1 MTEQVNTPELRFP
14 EFDSN
19 WSKKRLKKI
28 ADINPKSKQNRPEQF
43 NYIDLESVKQG
54 RIINISK
61 VSKDNA
67 PSRAQRI
74 AQKQDIFFQTVRPYQ
89 QNNFIYNF
97 DIDDVVVSTGY
108 AQFRTINHKY
118 YIFTLLHTYRF
129 LVNVL
134 LNCTGSN
141 YPAINSTDLSNIEV
155 YITENKL
162 EQEKIGDFFS
172 KLDQQIELEEK
183 KLELLEQQKRGYMQK
198 IFSQELRFKDENG
211 KDYPA
216 WEIKKLGDLYKY
228 QQGQQIPVEN
238 QYKIPTNN
246 MKRFIRIVDI
256 TENPKKR
263 YIKDRKESGLINRK
277 DLIMIRYG
285 ASAGTIS
292 MGYEGVIANNLFK
305 FVKKQ
310 NVDNRYFYFL
320 LKKSHFKIKSLSSQS
335 AMPALNFNAMDTLKF
350 SIPQYSEQQKIGD
363 FFSELDKLVEKKVSK
378 IELLKQRKQGLLQKM
393 FV

>member
-1 MTEQVNTPELRFP
+1 MKPILRFP
-14 EFDSN
+14 EFISD
-19 WSKKRLKKI
+19 WEEKKLKDI
-28 ADINPKSKQNRPEQF
+28 ACINPKSNDTKADVI
-43 NYIDLESVKQG
+43 NYIDLESVNG
-54 RIINISK
+54 NK
-61 VSKDNA
+61 VTDIKKIYKENA

-74 AQKQDIFFQTVRPYQ
+74 AKDQDIFFQTVRPYQ

-97 DIDDVVVSTGY
+97 DIHNIVVSTGY
-108 AQFRTINHKY
+108 AQIRVHRNAY

-129 LVNVL
+129 LTSVL
-134 LNCTGSN
+134 MNCTGSN
-141 YPAINSTDLSNIEV
+141 YPAINGTDLSSIKVIYSSDE
-155 YITENKL
+155 E
-162 EQEKIGDFFS
+162 EQRKIGDFFS

-183 KLELLEQQKRGYMQK
+183 KLAKLEEQKKGYMQK
-198 IFSQELRFKDENG
+198 IFSQELRFKDDNG

-238 QYKIPTNN
+238 QYKMQINN
-246 MKRFIRIVDI
+246 MKRFIRIVDV

-263 YIKDRKESGLINRK
+263 YIKDRKESGLINQK

-320 LKKSHFKIKSLSSQS
+320 LKKSHFKIKSSSSQS

-350 SIPQYSEQQKIGD
+350 SIPQYSEQQKIGG
-363 FFSELDKLVEKKVSK
+363 FFSELDKLVEKQNQK
-378 IELLKQRKQGLLQKM
+378 IDGLKERKKGFLQKM

>member
-1 MTEQVNTPELRFP
+1 MKPILRFP
-14 EFDSN
+14 EFISD
-19 WSKKRLKKI
+19 WEEKKLKDI
-28 ADINPKSKQNRPEQF
+28 ACINPKSNDTKADVI
-43 NYIDLESVKQG
+43 NYIDLESVNG
-54 RIINISK
+54 NK
-61 VSKDNA
+61 VTDIKKIYKENA

-74 AQKQDIFFQTVRPYQ
+74 AKDQDIFFQTVRPYQ

-97 DIDDVVVSTGY
+97 DIHNIVVSTGY
-108 AQFRTINHKY
+108 AQIRVHRNAY

-129 LVNVL
+129 LTSVL
-134 LNCTGSN
+134 MNCTGSN
-141 YPAINSTDLSNIEV
+141 YPAINGTDLSSIKVIYSSDE
-155 YITENKL
+155 E
-162 EQEKIGDFFS
+162 EQRKIGDFFS

-183 KLELLEQQKRGYMQK
+183 KLAKLEEQKKGYMQK
-198 IFSQELRFKDENG
+198 IFSQELRFKDDNG

-238 QYKIPTNN
+238 QYKMQINN
-246 MKRFIRIVDI
+246 MKRFIRIVDV

-263 YIKDRKESGLINRK
+263 YIKDRKESGLINQK

-350 SIPQYSEQQKIGD
+350 SIPQYSEQQKIGG
-363 FFSELDKLVEKKVSK
+363 FFSELDKLVEKQNQK
-378 IELLKQRKQGLLQKM
+378 IDGLKERKKGFLQKM

>member
-1 MTEQVNTPELRFP
+1 MSKHRNTPELRFP
-14 EFDSN
+14 EFKDEWKNNKLGKLLSIISGHSPSYYREGSEYPLYKVN
-19 WSKKRLKKI
+19 DLNNNSKFQDYSDLYVEKKHTPLNKKVIIFPKRGAAILLNKI
-28 ADINPKSKQNRPEQF
+28 
-43 NYIDLESVKQG
+43 
-54 RIINISK
+54 RIINTPGYIDTNLMGLEFND
-61 VSKDNA
+61 VNDTEFYYYA
-67 PSRAQRI
+67 ILREGLYRI
-74 AQKQDIFFQTVRPYQ
+74 ADTSTIPQINNKHILPYK
-89 QNNFIYNF
+89 IY
-97 DIDDVVVSTGY
+97 SPS
-108 AQFRTINHKY
+108 
-118 YIFTLLHTYRF
+118 YI
-129 LVNVL
+129 
-134 LNCTGSN
+134 
-141 YPAINSTDLSNIEV
+141 EK
-155 YITENKL
+155 NKL
-162 EQEKIGDFFS
+162 GNFFS
-172 KLDQQIELEEK
+172 KLDRQIELEEE
-183 KLELLEQQKRGYMQK
+183 KLELLEQQKKGYMQK

-238 QYKIPTNN
+238 QYKIPINN

-263 YIKDRKESGLINRK
+263 YIKDRKESGLINQK

-335 AMPALNFNAMDTLKF
+335 AMPALNFNAMNTLKF

-363 FFSELDKLVEKKVSK
+363 FFSELDKLVEKQVSK